1 MLILDWKQSYEPI
14 QVLFTLLFQLFW
26 VGLLPILLLNVVRKF
41 VLNLIENRLFTEETY
56 QLSKKIF
63 VLNLVLIF
71 CSVVDDVFISLKS
84 FSGFEQVFLNYIFP
98 YFDNGILLLVFVS
111 LMIIVKNGLQ
121 LKEEMD
127 GFI

>member
-1 MLILDWKQSYEPI
+1 MLS
-14 QVLFTLLFQLFW
+14 V
-26 VGLLPILLLNVVRKF
+26 
-41 VLNLIENRLFTEETY
+41 NLIENRLFTEETY

-84 FSGFEQVFLNYIFP
+84 FSGFESLFLNYIVP

-121 LKEEMD
+121 LKEEME
-127 GFI
+127 GVI